1 MKKTIYEDLQHYWQT
16 NKLPPDGGISET
28 FNEARIGSFSFRY
41 PNFDGRALL
50 LHDIN
55 HLLTGYPTNWVG
67 ECQVSAWE
75 LASGGR
81 KGYPRTWI
89 YPVSLVMLGLLICPV
104 KTHKAFLAGKGK
116 TNPFILSATVN
127 VLELSREELER
138 LVG

>member
-1 MKKTIYEDLQHYWQT
+1 MIPFVL
-16 NKLPPDGGISET
+16 NS
-28 FNEARIGSFSFRY
+28 IGDRV
-41 PNFDGRALL
+41 D
-50 LHDIN
+50 
-55 HLLTGYPTNWVG
+55 

-104 KTHKAFLAGKGK
+104 KTHKAFLAGKGE
-116 TNPFILSATVN
+116 TNPSILSATVN

>member
-16 NKLPPDGGISET
+16 NNLPPDGGVSET

-55 HLLTGYPTNWVG
+55 HLLTGYPTNWIG

-89 YPVSLVMLGLLICPV
+89 YPISLVMLGLLICPV
-104 KTHKAFLAGKGK
+104 KTYKAFLAGKGK

-127 VLELSREELER
+127 VLEMSREELER